1 MLGLE
6 FEEFELISSQK
17 ELWILESREK
27 LFSDD
32 EIEVIH
38 KEIDEFYELLDL
50 EINSQTS
57 EDFIFIDTLNRVYGD
72 FLLNYLNDEYDNIKL
87 SRRYLHD

>member
-1 MLGLE
+1 M
-6 FEEFELISSQK
+6 K
-17 ELWILESREK
+17 YY
-27 LFSDD
+27 FSDD

-38 KEIDEFYELLDL
+38 NKIDEFYELLDL

-57 EDFIFIDTLNRVYGD
+57 EDFIFVENLNRIYGD

-87 SRRYLHD
+87 SRRYLYD

>member
-1 MLGLE
+1 M
-6 FEEFELISSQK
+6 K
-17 ELWILESREK
+17 NY
-27 LFSDD
+27 FSDD

-38 KEIDEFYELLDL
+38 KKIDEFYELLDL

-57 EDFIFIDTLNRVYGD
+57 EDFIFVENINRIYGD

-87 SRRYLHD
+87 SRRYLYD